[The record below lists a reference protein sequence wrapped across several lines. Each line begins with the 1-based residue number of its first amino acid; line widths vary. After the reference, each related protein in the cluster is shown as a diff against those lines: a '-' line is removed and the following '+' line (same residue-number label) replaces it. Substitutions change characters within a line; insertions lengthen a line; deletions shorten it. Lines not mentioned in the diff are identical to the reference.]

1 MATTTCTPR
10 KLPDPGTVALLGTML
25 LLEAEQPDGSV
36 VRHEWDWAGGP
47 GVLWSPSVKGF
58 YIFPSIKYI
67 DWKTLQRNPNA
78 PLLRQQCLDMKE
90 SFALL
95 RKHGIDLPQKQT
107 MDAAKLFRRWS
118 ARPAT
123 DFMQTDVDDPRL
135 KLQGSG
141 IKLDYRSDKW
151 NGRNGKRVNY
161 THALSSTGS
170 DKVST
175 SGDGTRKRAPYVIF
189 VKGPR
194 LTVTERGIIY

>member
-1 MATTTCTPR
+1 MTKTTCTPR
-10 KLPDPGTVALLGTML
+10 KLPDPGVVALLGTML
-25 LLEAEQPDGSV
+25 LLDVKEADGRV
-36 VRHEWDWAGGP
+36 VRHEWDMHGGP

-58 YIFPSIKYI
+58 YIFTQIRYTY
-67 DWKTLQRNPNA
+67 WKTLQHNPNA

-90 SFALL
+90 SYALL
-95 RKHGIDLPQKQT
+95 RKHGIHLPEEQ
-107 MDAAKLFRRWS
+107 MMEAAKLYRRFN

-123 DFMQTDVDDPRL
+123 EFTQADVDDPKL

-141 IKLDYRSDKW
+141 VKLDYRSDKW
-151 NGRNGKRVNY
+151 NGRKGKRVNY
-161 THALSSTGS
+161 THDLSSTGS

-175 SGDGTRKRAPYVIF
+175 SGDGTRSRAPYVIF